1 MFRRPSIPPMR
12 TELETEKHPQER
24 EGQNATVLIIADDA
38 DFARTITARW
48 QIEHS
53 VPDFTL
59 MSGDLC
65 PGISPTS
72 FELALVGEVRPGVL
86 PSVLTILES
95 GSKPVVFLASET
107 KTAYTVRESHPRV
120 MVLPQYEGWLDA
132 LILIASEAVRA
143 ALAEQRAVSA
153 EQEASACTAH
163 AALGRFMLDQ
173 RDFFEDALT
182 SVLGNTELLT
192 GNAGLFSDHDRDQVE
207 VIRNMALRM
216 HEILQRFSSLETE
229 LRYAQKYAARQERL
243 QERSAAVGGASS

>member
-1 MFRRPSIPPMR
+1 MR
-12 TELETEKHPQER
+12 TDLEIEKHPQGEA
-24 EGQNATVLIIADDA
+24 QNATVLIIADDA

-48 QIEHS
+48 QVERS

-95 GSKPVVFLASET
+95 SGKPVVFLASET
-107 KTAYTVRESHPRV
+107 KTAYAVRESHPRV

-132 LILIASEAVRA
+132 LMLIAAGGLRTA
-143 ALAEQRAVSA
+143 QAEQRAVAA
-153 EQEASACTAH
+153 EQEASGCAAH
-163 AALGRFMLDQ
+163 ATLGRYMLEK

-192 GNAGLFSDHDRDQVE
+192 AKAGVLSDHDREQVE

-229 LRYAQKYAARQERL
+229 LRYAERYAAQQERL
-243 QERSAAVGGASS
+243 QERSAAAGR